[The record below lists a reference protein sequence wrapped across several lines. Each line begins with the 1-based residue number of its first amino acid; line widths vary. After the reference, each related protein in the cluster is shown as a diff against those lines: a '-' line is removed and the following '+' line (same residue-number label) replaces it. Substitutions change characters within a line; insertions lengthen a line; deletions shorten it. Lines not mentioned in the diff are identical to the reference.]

1 MDAGTVIRVMREN
14 DDGPTTKDTPWRNSK
29 ASMPY
34 QVTEV
39 YLACSMKSA
48 VACGLQVEAE
58 SG

>member
-1 MDAGTVIRVMREN
+1 VDAGTVIRVMREN
-14 DDGPTTKDTPWRNSK
+14 DDGPTRDTPWRNSK
-29 ASMPY
+29 ASMPF

-39 YLACSMKSA
+39 YLASTMKCA